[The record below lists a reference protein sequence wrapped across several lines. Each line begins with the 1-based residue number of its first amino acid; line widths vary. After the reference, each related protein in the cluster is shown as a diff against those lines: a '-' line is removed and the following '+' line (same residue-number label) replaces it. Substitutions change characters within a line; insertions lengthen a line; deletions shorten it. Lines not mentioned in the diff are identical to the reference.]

1 MKKLIMGVVCCAF
14 VAPLAFGQ
22 DPQTTTLENGLT
34 VRAKAPIITVAR
46 GEAASYQPRKTLV
59 VYHEGAGAYVLNGRG
74 HVFDQ
79 KGQSVRTAVRPGA
92 SVQVYFAKNGGAK
105 TIDHVVVN

>member
-1 MKKLIMGVVCCAF
+1 MKKLILGVTCCAF
-14 VAPLAFGQ
+14 IAPLAFGQ
-22 DPQTTTLENGLT
+22 DPPTVTLENGLKVT
-34 VRAKAPIITVAR
+34 AKAPVITVAR

-59 VYHEGAGAYVLNGRG
+59 VYHEGSGAYVLNGRG

-79 KGQSVRTAVRPGA
+79 KGQNVRSAVRPGA

>member
-1 MKKLIMGVVCCAF
+1 
-14 VAPLAFGQ
+14 
-22 DPQTTTLENGLT
+22 
-34 VRAKAPIITVAR
+34 
-46 GEAASYQPRKTLV
+46 V